1 MKAAVVCFLALLAVA
16 AASEPVPSGKPPAPG
31 ATSAAPA
38 PAASKAPVP
47 ASPAPASKAPAPSAA
62 APAATSAKPAGRR
75 SVENFCLVYVGSAAT
90 VNLCHFFWGVP
101 CAIWELN
108 DSFEAGSLVFGFVA
122 NASVCYMYTARI
134 ILSVNRLLS
143 IAFDGRYYRYLGKDR
158 TTSQLPFLIPTIC
171 VIPMLI
177 PDCHMTFLTEP
188 LLVFDSAGGDCA
200 TEYVYWLTIPAG
212 YGTIATT
219 ALCELIVLI
228 LLVKRQASIPGRQS
242 QHGLRRQFRFAGQ
255 LVTHTLSSMLLTV
268 LSNIAYGG
276 GEDIFSTFLLFT
288 ASWQASCL
296 CACSLY
302 IVFHANSLRRPRIV
316 QLSRV
321 TGSILGYPAER
332 SAFTVTS

>member
-16 AASEPVPSGKPPAPG
+16 AATQPAGSPPPPPPPSGKPPAPG
-31 ATSAAPA
+31 GGSQPPPPPPTGKPAPVQGGSQPPA
-38 PAASKAPVP
+38 PAASKAPLP
-47 ASPAPASKAPAPSAA
+47 ASPVPASKAPAPSAA

-90 VNLCHFFWGVP
+90 VNLCHFFWGCP

-134 ILSVNRLLS
+134 
-143 IAFDGRYYRYLGKDR
+143 
-158 TTSQLPFLIPTIC
+158 
-171 VIPMLI
+171 
-177 PDCHMTFLTEP
+177 
-188 LLVFDSAGGDCA
+188 
-200 TEYVYWLTIPAG
+200 PAG

-219 ALCELIVLI
+219 AFCELIVLI

-302 IVFHANSLRRPRIV
+302 IVFHAMRFMRFP
-316 QLSRV
+316 
-321 TGSILGYPAER
+321 T
-332 SAFTVTS
+332 